1 MAQLKVLLSPK
12 GQVLGTLR
20 HAGADGNG
28 GPTTIGFQTS
38 AGERVIEV
46 SVDDATLA
54 LSPEELHKHLEAK
67 HVAA

>member
-1 MAQLKVLLSPK
+1 MAQLHVLLSEQ

-20 HAGADGNG
+20 HAGANGNG
-28 GPTTIGFQTS
+28 GPTSVGFRTA